1 LRRKAIHDNEVVHEF
16 ANDYTY
22 FACIKFINSWSSVI
36 PFTQNS
42 STAFPFLKYLVQIN
56 TREKLSSGMIKV
68 YAAEVLGKLLVI
80 QHFPFGSILYEG
92 PPPPSGTGEES
103 AHHTHIHGGGV
114 IVWDTYPECCYDAA
128 RQNDGGT

>member
-1 LRRKAIHDNEVVHEF
+1 MSD
-16 ANDYTY
+16 T
-22 FACIKFINSWSSVI
+22 SSSGEKRSMITRLFTSLQMTIRTLLVSSLSI
-36 PFTQNS
+36 PS
-42 STAFPFLKYLVQIN
+42 VYDVSAIN